1 MTDDEPRPA
10 ELSRRMNDLRD
21 EMRTS
26 FRDIGVRL
34 DRMPTNDILLAYLAT
49 RDQEM
54 KAISEDLKELTADL
68 AQERSERM
76 AADLTERTDREAQSK
91 EQATR
96 IEASRRWG
104 IGIAIS
110 AAGVLLGVLG
120 YITQIGGAG

>member
-1 MTDDEPRPA
+1 
-10 ELSRRMNDLRD
+10 MNDLRD

-76 AADLTERTDREAQSK
+76 AGDAAEVAARETAISG
-91 EQATR
+91 QASR

-104 IGIAIS
+104 IGIALSGGTLI
-110 AAGVLLGVLG
+110 LGVIAF
-120 YITQIGGAG
+120 ITQLGGAG